1 MQNLKDV
8 VKTQA
13 ENSISGNSKPA
24 NVLKIAQWKAALNQ
38 AKEFSKK
45 YLRRNSKYL
54 QHLEVFQKYLVFKVN
69 TK

>member
-13 ENSISGNSKPA
+13 KKSISGISKPA

-45 YLRRNSKYL
+45 
-54 QHLEVFQKYLVFKVN
+54 VFEKVFITIYQKPI
-69 TK
+69 T